1 MATLTV
7 TLSAT
12 DGTTR
17 TISVP
22 VTVDPPVRGFFPGAF
37 PGPTTF
43 PGKGN

>member
-7 TLSAT
+7 TLTAA

-22 VTVDPPVRGFFPGAF
+22 VTIDPPVRGFFPGSF
-37 PGPTTF
+37 PGSTTL
-43 PGKGN
+43 PGRGT